1 MIVDI
6 TVKPGSSRS
15 EIVTQ
20 VGELVAYLRSR
31 PIDGKANEELIE
43 LLAEYFDVAP
53 SSISL
58 KSGHTSRKKRIV
70 ISKS

>member
-15 EIVTQ
+15 EIVTH

-31 PIDGKANEELIE
+31 PIDGKANEELMN
-43 LLAEYFDVAP
+43 LLAEYFDVSP
-53 SSISL
+53 SSVSF
-58 KSGHTSRKKRIV
+58 KFGHTSRKKRV
-70 ISKS
+70 LISE